1 MRVLSTIRFTV
12 NRMRRNYIV
21 LLLLLVVPIVLLTV
35 FHFILGEAMGESG
48 QTFMQDQSV
57 MMVLLFQLFAGV
69 IVMDYIH
76 SDFFTPFR
84 KRLFMAP
91 FNKTLYAFSILM
103 GGTLFSVLLGIILM
117 IFTHF
122 VLDVSWVNWI
132 WSIYIIILM
141 AVLSSIICL
150 IFVLSVKKISI
161 AERLSE
167 VYGVGFV
174 LLAGLFFPMPDNA
187 FFDFMSSYGNPLTL
201 SVMSIEAMNE
211 SDFSEAW
218 FTANILHIAIVVLF
232 IVMMI
237 LGRKKIS

>member
-1 MRVLSTIRFTV
+1 MRVLSTMRFTLT
-12 NRMRRNYIV
+12 RMRRNYIV
-21 LLLLLVVPIVLLTV
+21 LLLLLIVPIVLLTV
-35 FHFILGEAMGESG
+35 FHFILGEAIGDEG
-48 QTFMQDQSV
+48 QTLMQEQAA
-57 MMVLLFQLFAGV
+57 MMVLMFQLFAGV

-76 SDFFTPFR
+76 LDFFTSFR
-84 KRLFMAP
+84 KRLYMAP

-103 GGTLFSVLLGIILM
+103 GGTSFSVLLGIILM

-132 WSIYIIILM
+132 WTIYMIILM

-150 IFVLSVKKISI
+150 IFVLSVRKIST

-201 SVMSIEAMNE
+201 SVMSIEAMNT
-211 SDFSEAW
+211 SDISEAW
-218 FTANILHIAIVVLF
+218 FTANILHIAIVILF

-237 LGRKKIS
+237 LGRKKIV